1 MLQNWVFE
9 SGRRKQF
16 PAFSFADRGDVWPAE
31 AVTGHGGHDN
41 PMLAEG
47 MLASTLVATEMGWL
61 PASDLRP
68 GDRVVSFDNGMVV
81 LRDAA
86 VSRLS
91 TGGGHLPR
99 AYWPLLVPEQALGNR
114 REMLLL
120 PEQNVLIESDEG
132 EDLFGDP
139 FLLVAA
145 SALDGYKGITRVAPA
160 PEMKIVSL
168 RFDDEQVVYAN
179 GMVLM
184 HCPTPV
190 HVGLVSPDELI
201 ARGHAARYQHLPRA
215 QSTMLMQAMRAS
227 AGVAAAPRH
236 LHA

>member
-9 SGRRKQF
+9 SGRRKPF

-41 PMLAEG
+41 PSLAEG
-47 MLASTLVATEMGWL
+47 VHASTLVATEMGWL
-61 PASDLRP
+61 PAGDLRP
-68 GDRVVSFDNGMVV
+68 GDRIVTFDNGMVA

-86 VSRLS
+86 VSLQTTAGR
-91 TGGGHLPR
+91 TLPR
-99 AYWPLLVPEQALGNR
+99 AYWPLMVPEKALGNR
-114 REMLLL
+114 REMLLM

-145 SALDGYKGITRVAPA
+145 SALDGYNGITRVAPA

-184 HCPTPV
+184 HCPTPAQS
-190 HVGLVSPDELI
+190 GRVSPDATA
-201 ARGHAARYQHLPRA
+201 ARGQVARYQRLPQA
-215 QSTMLMQAMRAS
+215 QSKRLMQAMRAS
-227 AGVAAAPRH
+227 TGASAANRH
-236 LHA
+236 LHI